1 MINGKKLIDCH
12 IHYALP
18 IDPKALISIMDESGT
33 DMGALVLVPHR
44 QRLSSAPDALMA
56 KAMYPDRLYLF
67 NGLDTS
73 AYFRQPKTVGK
84 AMAKY
89 CAQMLRTWP

>member
-1 MINGKKLIDCH
+1 MYNGKKLIDCH

-18 IDPKALISIMDESGT
+18 IDPEALIAIMDESGT

-56 KAMYPDRLYLF
+56 KAMYPQRLYLF
-67 NGLDTS
+67 SGLDTS
-73 AYFRQPKTVGK
+73 A
-84 AMAKY
+84 
-89 CAQMLRTWP
+89 